1 MNNVRELV
9 LDMLMEILENGGYSH
24 LVIRDV
30 LDKYDYSNPKEKAFV
45 KRVTEGTLER
55 LIHIDYILDEFSKVP
70 VSKMKP
76 LIRNLM
82 RMSVYQLLFMDRI
95 PDSAVCNEA
104 VKLAG
109 KRGFKGLAGFVNGV
123 LRGIARNRDDIR
135 YPEEGRE
142 PVKALSVRYSM
153 PAWLVEQWISAYGEK
168 KTRTILGGL
177 LEEHPVTV
185 RLRETLSQ
193 RQKEE
198 WITELGKQN
207 VDVRQHPYLPYAYRL
222 FGTEGVKRLPG
233 YEEGWF
239 AVQDVSSMLVAEAA
253 MGLCN
258 EDVLRGNVLV
268 LDVCAAPGG
277 KAMCMAEKL
286 TGKGKV
292 IARDLTEYKAS
303 LIRDNKNRMGY
314 ENLEIEVQ
322 DAAALDEAL
331 VKRAD
336 VVLADLPC
344 SGLGILGKKRDIK
357 YRIRPEDLKEL
368 AALQKQILSVV
379 WQYVKPGGV
388 LIYSTCTINPGENE
402 QIADWF
408 AEGYPFML
416 QNLSSCLPEELKA
429 EGRDGKLQL
438 LPGIHETDGFFI
450 AGFKRKEEKEH
461 MHQDA

>member
-1 MNNVRELV
+1 
-9 LDMLMEILENGGYSH
+9 MLMEILENGGYSH
-24 LVIRDV
+24 LIIRDV
-30 LDKYDYSNPKEKAFV
+30 LDKYDYSDPKEKAFL

-55 LIHIDYILDEFSKVP
+55 LIQIDYILNEFSKVP

-82 RMSVYQLLFMDRI
+82 RMSVYQLLFMDRV

-104 VKLAG
+104 VKLAR

-123 LRGIARNRDDIR
+123 LRKIARDRDDIR

-142 PVKALSVRYSM
+142 PVKALSIRYSM
-153 PAWLVEQWISAYGEK
+153 PEWLVEQWLSAYGKE
-168 KTRTILGGL
+168 KTRIILEGL

-185 RLRETLSQ
+185 RLRENLSQ
-193 RQKEE
+193 SQKEE
-198 WITELGKQN
+198 WFTELGRQSI
-207 VDVRQHPYLPYAYRL
+207 DVCQHPYLPYAYRL
-222 FGTEGVKRLPG
+222 FGTDGIKRLPG

-239 AVQDVSSMLVAEAA
+239 AVQDVSSMLVAEVA
-253 MGLCN
+253 MGLC
-258 EDVLRGNVLV
+258 DDKALHRDLLV
-268 LDVCAAPGG
+268 VDVCAAPGG
-277 KAMCMAEKL
+277 KAMCMAERL
-286 TGKGKV
+286 IGKGKV

-314 ENLEIEVQ
+314 DNLEIEVQ
-322 DAAALDEAL
+322 DATVLDEAL
-331 VKRAD
+331 VKKAD
-336 VVLADLPC
+336 IVLADLPC

-357 YRIRPEDLKEL
+357 YRIRPEDLQEL
-368 AALQKQILSVV
+368 ADLQKQILKVV

-388 LIYSTCTINPGENE
+388 LIYSTCTINPKENE
-402 QIADWF
+402 LVADWF
-408 AEGYPFML
+408 AEGYPFVL
-416 QNLSSCLPEELKA
+416 QNLASGLPLELKE
-429 EGRDGKLQL
+429 EGRGGKLQL